1 MPWEELKHILGEI
14 EEVSMKVAA
23 AVSLF
28 LIIIEILTRKVSDL
42 IAKWKSIRKAARHG
56 RQRSSRRARQRS
68 LRRK

>member
-1 MPWEELKHILGEI
+1 
-14 EEVSMKVAA
+14 MKVAA

-56 RQRSSRRARQRS
+56 RQRSARRANQRS